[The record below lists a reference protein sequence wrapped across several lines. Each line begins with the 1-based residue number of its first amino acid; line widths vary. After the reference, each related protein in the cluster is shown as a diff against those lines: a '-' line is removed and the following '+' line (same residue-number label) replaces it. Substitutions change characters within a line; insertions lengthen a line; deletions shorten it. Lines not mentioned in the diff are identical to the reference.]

1 MFVPIGWCLVAPQG
15 PTFAPVPSEHLQIR
29 AALGAFN
36 PRHKFTPRDLQDN
49 LRKLL
54 LELTRF
60 GGRVTAWV
68 SSRLLHRRSGCR
80 GDAFVGHRGL
90 LPQG

>member
-54 LELTRF
+54 LHHRIEYHA
-60 GGRVTAWV
+60 G
-68 SSRLLHRRSGCR
+68 RLLAGGTHQ
-80 GDAFVGHRGL
+80 RGL
-90 LPQG
+90 RAETVVDQRDTVGERS

>member
-1 MFVPIGWCLVAPQG
+1 MVNESAARSLEEGLEETLPLHRLGIVP
-15 PTFAPVPSEHLQIR
+15 E
-29 AALGAFN
+29 LGVSF
-36 PRHKFTPRDLQDN
+36 RTTN
-49 LRKLL
+49 LIESV
-54 LELTRF
+54 ELTRF